1 MARGGAEGECAR
13 SQPPP
18 ARQASNSKTTSTSCR
33 MTGRGTAP
41 PRAHAGQL
49 ATAGHITVTYIH
61 RGRSGFTECL
71 LCTWATH
78 IMITGAKQ
86 NAIGPH
92 RTQSQPQTHES
103 EVYKSNSDT
112 TRPTLT
118 WNTTLAV
125 ARTWSRYAV
134 RVHVCEWAR
143 MRMAITMTGTSR
155 LCSSRTVF
163 CGCGVWVTAALL
175 NDQGH
180 AVVVKILLTKG
191 TQKTGILWV

>member
-1 MARGGAEGECAR
+1 MHKINIPGCIAACRWHGGGAGRECAR

-112 TRPTLT
+112 TRPTLAR
-118 WNTTLAV
+118 NATLASP
-125 ARTWSRYAV
+125 APGAGTLYMCTHANG
-134 RVHVCEWAR
+134 HACEWPA
-143 MRMAITMTGTSR
+143 S
-155 LCSSRTVF
+155 
-163 CGCGVWVTAALL
+163 
-175 NDQGH
+175 
-180 AVVVKILLTKG
+180 
-191 TQKTGILWV
+191 